1 MVELPVARVTEAF
14 EERVEPAMVAA
25 RSGMCVLVVEDE
37 PDRMGMIREA
47 LEKQSDKVESGFGS
61 ELPCNN

>member
-1 MVELPVARVTEAF
+1 MVELPVTRVTEAF

-37 PDRMGMIREA
+37 PDRWA
-47 LEKQSDKVESGFGS
+47 
-61 ELPCNN
+61 